1 MTKNKAFAV
10 ARELSVK
17 CDEPHMF
24 AVKIG
29 GGCLCDVR
37 VAGDGWVLLTLFI
50 NLLERTMENLKL
62 QHQTEF
68 RELLIVALQR
78 YLADTK
84 PADRKETLSDKQRK
98 KRIDCNKKIIA
109 ALESVL

>member
-1 MTKNKAFAV
+1 MTKKKAFAV

-17 CDEPHMF
+17 CDEPYMF
-24 AVKIG
+24 AVTIG
-29 GGCLCDVR
+29 AGCMCDVR

-50 NLLERTMENLKL
+50 NLLERTMENLKA

-68 RELLIVALQR
+68 RNLLTVALQR
-78 YLADTK
+78 YLTDNK
-84 PADRKETLSDKQRK
+84 PAEPKEKLSDKQRK
-98 KRIDCNKKIIA
+98 KRIDRNQKIIS